1 MTSKFTLSD
10 FVADD
15 DSIKILDI
23 GAMEIGSGKETYAPL
38 LETGKVEIIGFEPD
52 EGECV
57 KLNLRKDGT
66 RVYYPYFI
74 GDGEKA
80 TYYQTNMAMTGS
92 LFEPNSELLKKF
104 QNLNELTT
112 LVKTHQV
119 DTMRLDDIESV
130 TDVDYIKIDVQGA
143 ELSVFKNGQD
153 VLAQTSII
161 HTEVEFV
168 EMYKGQPLFADIDIF
183 LRSQGFQLHTIDYFG
198 SRCFKP
204 FIVED
209 NVNKGI
215 NQRLWADVVY
225 VKDFMKFDELPDGKL
240 IKLAVILNDVYQSFD
255 FCYYVLCHLDNGNS
269 GNLAAD
275 YLERI
280 NKAAAATN

>member
-1 MTSKFTLSD
+1 MVKKFSLGD
-10 FVADD
+10 LMADED
-15 DSIKILDI
+15 RIIILDI
-23 GAMEIGSGKETYAPL
+23 GAMEIGSGNETYAPL
-38 LETGKVEIIGFEPD
+38 LETGKVKLIGFEPN
-52 EGECV
+52 EVECDR
-57 KLNLRKDGT
+57 LNERQDKT

-74 GDGEKA
+74 GDGKKA

-92 LFEPNSELLKKF
+92 LFEPNSQLLKKF

-119 DTMRLDDIESV
+119 DTIRLDDIESV
-130 TDVDYIKIDVQGA
+130 TDVDFIKIDVQGA
-143 ELSVFKNGQD
+143 ELVVFKNGQNL
-153 VLAQTSII
+153 LAQTSII

-168 EMYKGQPLFADIDIF
+168 EMYKGQPLFGDIDIF

-204 FIVED
+204 FIVE
-209 NVNKGI
+209 NNLNKGI

-225 VKDFMKFDELPDGKL
+225 VKDFMNFDELPYGKL

-255 FCYYVLCHLDNGNS
+255 FCYYVLCHLDKRNG
-269 GNLAAD
+269 GILAAN

-280 NKAAAATN
+280 KKIQ